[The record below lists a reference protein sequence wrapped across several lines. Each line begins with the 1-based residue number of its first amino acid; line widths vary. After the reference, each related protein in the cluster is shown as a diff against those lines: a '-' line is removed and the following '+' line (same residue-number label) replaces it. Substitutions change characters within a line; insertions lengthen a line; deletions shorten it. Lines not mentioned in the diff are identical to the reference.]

1 MSRRLDMASVP
12 NPSLDTGL
20 AALKQG
26 NYSDAIAQLEAV
38 REIELDAALVTRASQ
53 ALVKAYHRSGDV
65 ENAIALCQELTHHP
79 DPKIRQ
85 WASGLLDNLVAERQL
100 PNGGTQQSS
109 KGQPA
114 TPADGTGFVPL
125 NSSSSQTQTPP
136 QGKPSK
142 LKQRLAGFTNRL
154 SSNSQGT
161 ASTQV
166 PSSKRTPSNSE
177 SAPENTAQLPVPYSP
192 PPTPHPSLFTPR
204 PRWRNSGRAQNWSAL
219 KSPKLLSLWL
229 IQIASA
235 IAFFWLLHFCVQWI
249 LQTTNLILVKLPLL
263 EPIQLFYRDPKI
275 TLGIIAAILLLFS
288 PWLMDGILK
297 WLYGFEVLPL
307 TQLASRNPEAAKVVQ
322 RLCRQKRIPVP
333 TLGVLPTDAPVALTY
348 GNLPRTARIVVSEG
362 LLAQLAED
370 EIATV
375 YAAQLGHIINRDFVL
390 MSLGVLILQI
400 PYVIYWQVAGW
411 GEQIPELIERK
422 LPAYKKFL
430 PSILLG
436 ITGVIASLSYGF
448 YWLLRLPLL
457 WFSRARLYYSDRLAV
472 ETTGNPNGLT
482 RALLK
487 IGLGISEDFQTER
500 QTSGLL
506 ESFELLLPLGYR
518 QALKLGSC
526 SPQIPFEAVLNW
538 DCTNPYREWLIISSS
553 HPLLGERLHLLARY
567 AQFWKLDTELDLPTL
582 TPSPRSFP
590 AWVAKVRN
598 SYKALPLL
606 QSAVLFG
613 LMLGTAL
620 RAILWLI
627 GQISDRL
634 NIWQL
639 IWLHNATPFLNGC
652 IAIAFSLSVFVWIN
666 SYFPDIKPATVRT
679 DPNFG
684 DFFTNPAI
692 LPPDSQPV
700 RLTGQLLGRRG
711 LRNWL
716 GQDLILQTSTGLVKL
731 HLFSWLGPLGN
742 VLPQPKHPNDLV
754 GEQVTVTGWFRR
766 GVTPWLDVD
775 SLRSQSGKM
784 VQANYPIWATL
795 LAVVAAFWGAYQI
808 WQA

>member
-1 MSRRLDMASVP
+1 MASVP

-26 NYSDAIAQLEAV
+26 NYADAIAHLEGV
-38 REIELDAALVTRASQ
+38 RDFELDTSLVTRASQ
-53 ALVKAYHRSGDV
+53 ALVTAYQKNGDV

-79 DPKIRQ
+79 DPKIRE
-85 WASGLLDNLVAERQL
+85 WACGTLDKLPAPRQL
-100 PNGGTQQSS
+100 PNTEQPFDGQS
-109 KGQPA
+109 A

-125 NSSSSQTQTPP
+125 NPTASPSQKSR
-136 QGKPSK
+136 QGKPST
-142 LKQRLAGFTNRL
+142 LKQRLAGLTNRL
-154 SSNSQGT
+154 SSTSKGT
-161 ASTQV
+161 ASTQA
-166 PSSKRTPSNSE
+166 PPSNSE
-177 SAPENTAQLPVPYSP
+177 SSLDNNVQLPVPYSP

-204 PRWRNSGRAQNWSAL
+204 PRWRNSGRAQNWSPL
-219 KSPKLLSLWL
+219 KPPKLLRLWL
-229 IQIASA
+229 IQLASA
-235 IAFFWLLHFCVQWI
+235 IAFFWLLHFSVQWI

-263 EPIQLFYRDPKI
+263 EPIQLFYRDPTPAI
-275 TLGIIAAILLLFS
+275 GILALILLIFS
-288 PWLMDGILK
+288 PWLMDVLLK
-297 WLYGFEVLPL
+297 RFYQLEALPL
-307 TQLASRNPEAAKVVQ
+307 TQLTSRNPEAGRVVQ

-333 TLGVLPTDAPVALTY
+333 TLGVLPMDAPVALTY

-362 LLAQLAED
+362 LLAQLSEE
-370 EIATV
+370 EIATI
-375 YAAQLGHIINRDFVL
+375 YAEQLGHIINRDFVL
-390 MSLGVLILQI
+390 MSLAVLFLQI
-400 PYVIYWQVAGW
+400 PYVIYWQVAEW
-411 GEQIPELIERK
+411 GEWISELSEQK
-422 LPAYKKFL
+422 LPAYRKFL
-430 PSILLG
+430 PPILLG
-436 ITGVIASLSYGF
+436 IMGVIASVSYGF

-487 IGLGISEDFQTER
+487 IGLGISEEIQTER
-500 QTSGLL
+500 QTNGLL
-506 ESFELLLPLGYR
+506 ERFELVLPLGYR

-538 DCTNPYREWLIISSS
+538 DCTNPYRDWLIISSS

-567 AQFWKLDTELDLPTL
+567 AQFWKLDTELDLPAL
-582 TPSPRSFP
+582 ASSPRSFP
-590 AWVAKVRN
+590 AWVEKVRD

-613 LMLGTAL
+613 LILGTAL

-652 IAIAFSLSVFVWIN
+652 IAIAFSLSVIIWIN
-666 SYFPDIKPATVRT
+666 SYFPDIKPATVQN

-731 HLFSWLGPLGN
+731 HFFSFLGPFGN
-742 VLPQPKHPNDLV
+742 ILPQPKHPNDLV

-766 GVTPWLDVD
+766 GVTPWLDV
-775 SLRSQSGKM
+775 
-784 VQANYPIWATL
+784 
-795 LAVVAAFWGAYQI
+795 
-808 WQA
+808 

>member
-1 MSRRLDMASVP
+1 MSGRLVDMASVP

-26 NYSDAIAQLEAV
+26 NYADAIAHLEGV
-38 REIELDAALVTRASQ
+38 RDFELDTSLVTRASK
-53 ALVKAYHRSGDV
+53 ALVTAYQKSGDV
-65 ENAIALCQELTHHP
+65 ENAIALCQDLTHHP
-79 DPKIRQ
+79 DPHIRE
-85 WASGLLDNLVAERQL
+85 WASGTLAKLPTPRQL
-100 PNGGTQQSS
+100 SNAQEPSD
-109 KGQPA
+109 GQTA
-114 TPADGTGFVPL
+114 TPANGTGFVPL
-125 NSSSSQTQTPP
+125 NPTASQSQKSR
-136 QGKPSK
+136 QAKPST

-154 SSNSQGT
+154 SSNPKST
-161 ASTQV
+161 TSTQV
-166 PSSKRTPSNSE
+166 PQSNSASSLE
-177 SAPENTAQLPVPYSP
+177 DRVQLPVPYSP

-204 PRWRNSGRAQNWSAL
+204 PRWRNSGRAQNWSPL
-219 KSPKLLSLWL
+219 KPPKLLRLWL

-235 IAFFWLLHFCVQWI
+235 IAFFWLLRFCVQWI
-249 LQTTNLILVKLPLL
+249 LQTTNLILVRLPLL
-263 EPIQLFYRDPKI
+263 EPIQLFYRDPTPAI
-275 TLGIIAAILLLFS
+275 GIIAAILLIVS

-297 WLYGFEVLPL
+297 RFYGFEVLPL
-307 TQLASRNPEAAKVVQ
+307 TQLASRNPEAGRVVQ
-322 RLCRQKRIPVP
+322 RLCRQKRISVP
-333 TLGVLPTDAPVALTY
+333 TLGVLPMDAPVALTY

-362 LLAQLAED
+362 LLSQLTEE
-370 EIATV
+370 EIATI
-375 YAAQLGHIINRDFVL
+375 YAEQLGHIISRDFVL
-390 MSLGVLILQI
+390 MSLGVLMLQI
-400 PYVIYWQVAGW
+400 PYVIYWQLAQW
-411 GEQIPELIERK
+411 GEWIPEAIEQT
-422 LPAYKKFL
+422 LPAYRKFL
-430 PSILLG
+430 TPILFG
-436 ITGVIASLSYGF
+436 ITGVIVSVSYGF

-457 WFSRARLYYSDRLAV
+457 WFSRVRLYYSDRLAV

-487 IGLGISEDFQTER
+487 IGLGISEDLQTER
-500 QTSGLL
+500 QTNGLL

-538 DCTNPYREWLIISSS
+538 DCSNPYRDWLVISSS

-567 AQFWKLDTELDLPTL
+567 AQFWKLDRELELPTL
-582 TPSPRSFP
+582 ASSPRSFP
-590 AWVAKVRN
+590 AWVEKVRN

-613 LMLGTAL
+613 LMMGTAL
-620 RAILWLI
+620 RGILWLI

-652 IAIAFSLSVFVWIN
+652 IAIAFSLSVIIWIN
-666 SYFPDIKPATVRT
+666 SYFPDIKPATVRN

-711 LRNWL
+711 LKNWL

-731 HLFSWLGPLGN
+731 HLFSYLGPFGN

-775 SLRSQSGKM
+775 SLQSQSGKM
-784 VQANYPIWATL
+784 VKANYPIWATL
-795 LAVVAAFWGAYQI
+795 LAVLAALWGTYQI